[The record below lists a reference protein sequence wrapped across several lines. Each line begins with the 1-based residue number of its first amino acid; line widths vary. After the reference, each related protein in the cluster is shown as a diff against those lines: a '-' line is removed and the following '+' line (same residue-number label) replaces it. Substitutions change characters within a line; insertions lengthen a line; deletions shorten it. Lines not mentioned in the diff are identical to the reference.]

1 MGRLNK
7 QKQRSA
13 QARLAANR
21 DSKKQNAERR
31 KTVQSGWFDI
41 PKAEITP
48 EIKRHLQLLKL
59 RDVLDPKRFYKKGDL
74 KELPTHFQIGTIV
87 EGPADPR
94 SARLTRKEKRRTV
107 VDQLLADEEAKTY
120 YKRKFLEIQETKQS
134 GGKKFYKRLRNRQKP
149 NWQKGF

>member
-7 QKQRSA
+7 KKQHS
-13 QARLAANR
+13 ARLAANR

-31 KTVQSGWFDI
+31 KKEQSGWFDI

-59 RDVLDPKRFYKKGDL
+59 RDVLDPKRFYKKDEL
-74 KELPTHFQIGTIV
+74 KELPTHFQIGTIID
-87 EGPADPR
+87 GPADPP
-94 SARLTRKEKRRTV
+94 SNRLTRKEKKRSV

-120 YKRKFLEIQETKQS
+120 YRRKFLEIQEAKQS
-134 GGKKFYKRLRNRQKP
+134 GGKKFYKRLRNKQKP
-149 NWQKGF
+149 SWQKGF

>member
-7 QKQRSA
+7 QKQRS
-13 QARLAANR
+13 ARLAANR

-31 KTVQSGWFDI
+31 KTDQSGWFDI

-74 KELPTHFQIGTIV
+74 KELPTHFQVRVSVI
-87 EGPADPR
+87 
-94 SARLTRKEKRRTV
+94 
-107 VDQLLADEEAKTY
+107 
-120 YKRKFLEIQETKQS
+120 
-134 GGKKFYKRLRNRQKP
+134 
-149 NWQKGF
+149 